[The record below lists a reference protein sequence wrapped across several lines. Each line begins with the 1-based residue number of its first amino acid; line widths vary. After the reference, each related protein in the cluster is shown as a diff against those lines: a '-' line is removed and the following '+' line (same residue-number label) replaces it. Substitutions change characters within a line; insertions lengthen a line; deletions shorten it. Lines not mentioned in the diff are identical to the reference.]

1 MLDMHPIKE
10 ANMKILLVT
19 ALGLGLAYLG
29 KKLFDSHVV
38 KPIAA
43 LPSSERDHSE
53 EELIQ
58 ISPPAIH

>member
-1 MLDMHPIKE
+1 
-10 ANMKILLVT
+10 MKILLVT

-29 KKLFDSHVV
+29 KKLFDNHVV

-58 ISPPAIH
+58 ISPAPIH